1 MNSSSTSSS
10 EGSKGRGGMGFL
22 FVFFPEDE
30 TAAAATSPGGGGA
43 PIMRKRAVNALL
55 RRSNSTHLLSTA
67 QSTISICALLI
78 FVTLL
83 LFTLSTFEPTAAS
96 SHFHPRRQLSA
107 SSSSSTALPQKS
119 RKSFW
124 PKHNSGE
131 DLWKNLAFQHALQ
144 GMGTLYRRGTRAM
157 NDLVVAHAV
166 ESLTVHEL
174 KLFLRLLFRSGLSS
188 KSDLLLVFPAK
199 SAAFDR
205 AVVEESE
212 SFLKLVH
219 GAGEDRNSTTS
230 FDSAQFKISRK
241 KERESGEPIWGR
253 KRRSNSS
260 EEELEGDS
268 ESTRLS
274 YGSVVSF
281 DVDEL
286 DPENSL
292 AGFLHHVPMSLR
304 RWACYPMLLGRLR
317 RNFKHL
323 ILVDAKELLLLGD
336 PLSRLRSRTPE
347 SVHLST
353 LTPPAHGRKTHQK
366 PVSPAIVM
374 GGSRGVRRLS
384 NAVLTEIVRAAMQ
397 HKKKNSV
404 NESGLLNQLVGNEF
418 VLKNINLIVSAE
430 SIPEL
435 SSLTGLNSRTGSS
448 SSTSNLALVRRGS
461 SNGDGSSSIL
471 KYLCSFSLDSAVYS
485 DC

>member
-1 MNSSSTSSS
+1 MSSSS
-10 EGSKGRGGMGFL
+10 EGSKGRGMGFL

-30 TAAAATSPGGGGA
+30 TAGATSPGGA
-43 PIMRKRAVNALL
+43 PIIRKRAVNALL

-78 FVTLL
+78 FITLL

-107 SSSSSTALPQKS
+107 SSSRKVSS
-119 RKSFW
+119 SFW
-124 PKHNSGE
+124 RSGSPE
-131 DLWKNLAFQHALQ
+131 LWKNLAFQHALQ

-188 KSDLLLVFPAK
+188 KSDLLLIFPAK

-219 GAGEDRNSTTS
+219 GAGDRNSTS
-230 FDSAQFKISRK
+230 FDSAQFKISVK
-241 KERESGEPIWGR
+241 KERESGEPVWGR
-253 KRRSNSS
+253 KRKSNSS
-260 EEELEGDS
+260 EELEGDDS

-336 PLSRLRSRTPE
+336 PLSRLRSRSPE

-353 LTPPAHGRKTHQK
+353 LTPPAPPNHGRKTQPSHQK

-435 SSLTGLNSRTGSS
+435 SSLTGLNSRTGFSS
-448 SSTSNLALVRRGS
+448 SSTSNLSLVRRGS

>member
-1 MNSSSTSSS
+1 M
-10 EGSKGRGGMGFL
+10 GS
-22 FVFFPEDE
+22 
-30 TAAAATSPGGGGA
+30 
-43 PIMRKRAVNALL
+43 
-55 RRSNSTHLLSTA
+55 
-67 QSTISICALLI
+67 
-78 FVTLL
+78 
-83 LFTLSTFEPTAAS
+83 
-96 SHFHPRRQLSA
+96 
-107 SSSSSTALPQKS
+107 
-119 RKSFW
+119 
-124 PKHNSGE
+124 
-131 DLWKNLAFQHALQ
+131 
-144 GMGTLYRRGTRAM
+144 LYQRGTRAM

-174 KLFLRLLFRSGLSS
+174 KLFLRLLFRSGLNS
-188 KSDLLLVFPAK
+188 KSDLLLIFPTR

-205 AVVEESE
+205 AILEESE

-219 GAGEDRNSTTS
+219 TSGDRNSTS
-230 FDSAQFKISRK
+230 FDLAQFKISRK

-253 KRRSNSS
+253 KRKSNSS
-260 EEELEGDS
+260 EEGDS
-268 ESTRLS
+268 ESTQLS

-323 ILVDAKELLLLGD
+323 ILVDAKEVLLLGD
-336 PLSRLRSRTPE
+336 PLSRLRNRSPE

-353 LTPPAHGRKTHQK
+353 LTPSAPSTHGRKNPDKTHQK
-366 PVSPAIVM
+366 PVNPAIVM

-404 NESGLLNQLVGNEF
+404 NESGLINQLVGNEF
-418 VLKNINLIVSAE
+418 ALKNINLVVSAE
-430 SIPEL
+430 STPEL
-435 SSLTGLNSRTGSS
+435 SSLTGLNPRTGSS
-448 SSTSNLALVRRGS
+448 SSNLSLVRRGS
-461 SNGDGSSSIL
+461 NNVDGSSSIL